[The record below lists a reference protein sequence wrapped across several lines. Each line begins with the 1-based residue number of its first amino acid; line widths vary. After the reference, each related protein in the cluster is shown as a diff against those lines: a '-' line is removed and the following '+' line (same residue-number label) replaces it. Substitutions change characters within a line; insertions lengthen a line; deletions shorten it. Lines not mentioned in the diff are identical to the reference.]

1 MYETTDAS
9 ALTGAAPPRGVRVDR
24 DDNDNG
30 NDNAFRRD
38 LLAGLS
44 KTPRSIAPKYF
55 YDAEGSAL
63 FDRICELPEYYP
75 TRTER
80 HILERHGRE
89 MAEVVGPHADI
100 IEFGAGSLEKI
111 RILLH
116 SFGARALPRRY
127 FPIDISAAHLEAAA
141 SRLHA
146 DYPWLQ
152 VRPIAADYM
161 KEAQL
166 SGLDAS
172 TGRRVG
178 FFPGSTIGNFDAD
191 EAMAFLQLAAR
202 VLEGGGLLVG
212 VDLVKD
218 PQTLHRAYNDAQGV
232 TAAFNMNLLRRANAE
247 LSADFDLREFGHYAF
262 YDPRKC
268 RIEMHLVSRCA
279 QTVHVAGRDFSFDE
293 GESLHTENSHK
304 FTIEGFRKLAVSAG
318 FRPGP
323 VWTDDAQLFSVHW
336 LESPEG
342 GMGAS

>member
-1 MYETTDAS
+1 MYETSDAS
-9 ALTGAAPPRGVRVDR
+9 ALVGAAPPRGVPADLS
-24 DDNDNG
+24 
-30 NDNAFRRD
+30 DNAFCRD

-44 KTPRSIAPKYF
+44 RAPKAVAPKYF
-55 YDAEGSAL
+55 YDAAGSAL

-80 HILERHGRE
+80 HILERYGRE
-89 MAEVVGPHADI
+89 IAEVVGPRADI

-111 RILLH
+111 RIVLR
-116 SFGARALPRRY
+116 SFDAHALPRRY
-127 FPIDISAAHLEAAA
+127 FPIDISGAHLEEAAR
-141 SRLHA
+141 RLHGEC
-146 DYPWLQ
+146 PWMQ

-161 KEAQL
+161 REEQL

-178 FFPGSTIGNFDAD
+178 FFPGSTIGNFEAP
-191 EAMAFLQLAAR
+191 EAMAFLRLAAR
-202 VLEGGGLLVG
+202 LLEGGGLLVG

-218 PQTLHRAYNDAQGV
+218 PDILHRAYNDAQGV
-232 TAAFNMNLLRRANAE
+232 TAAFNLNVLHRANTE
-247 LSADFDLREFGHYAF
+247 LSADFDLREFAHYAY
-262 YDPRKC
+262 YDPHKH

-279 QTVHVAGRDFSFDE
+279 QRVRVAGQSFHFEE

-323 VWTDDAQLFSVHW
+323 VWTDEARLFSVHW
-336 LESPEG
+336 LESPMG
-342 GMGAS
+342 GARTRR

>member
-1 MYETTDAS
+1 MYETTEAS
-9 ALTGAAPPRGVRVDR
+9 ALTGAPLRHRAADLAE
-24 DDNDNG
+24 
-30 NDNAFRRD
+30 NAFCRD

-44 KTPRSIAPKYF
+44 KSPRSIAPKYF

-80 HILERHGRE
+80 RILERHGRE
-89 MAEVVGPHADI
+89 MAAVMGAQAEL

-111 RILLH
+111 RVLLRA
-116 SFGARALPRRY
+116 FDARALPRRY
-127 FPIDISAAHLEAAA
+127 VPIDISAAHLEEA
-141 SRLHA
+141 SRRLHA
-146 DYPWLQ
+146 DCPWLQ

-166 SGLDAS
+166 SALDDC

-178 FFPGSTIGNFDAD
+178 FFPGSTIGNFDSD
-191 EAMAFLQLAAR
+191 EALAFLRLAAR
-202 VLEGGGLLVG
+202 LLQGGGLLVG

-232 TAAFNMNLLRRANAE
+232 TAAFNLNLLRRANVE
-247 LSADFDLREFGHYAF
+247 LGADFDLRQFAHYAF
-262 YDPRKC
+262 YDPRRC
-268 RIEMHLVSRCA
+268 RIEMHLLSRCA
-279 QTVHVAGRDFSFDE
+279 QTVRVAGHDFSFAE

-304 FTIEGFRKLAVSAG
+304 FTIEGFRKLAASAG

-323 VWTDDAQLFSVHW
+323 VWTDEARLFSVHW
-336 LESPEG
+336 LESPAG
-342 GMGAS
+342 GTGAP